1 MMEEVSSK
9 TDKGLADARWIV
21 ISPTPPPVHGAA
33 IATEML
39 LESSLA
45 KEIEFVHI
53 DTKFNIELKDLQAF
67 SVKKVML
74 LVRFGAQAVVNRFHG
89 SVSGVILT
97 PSFF

>member
-1 MMEEVSSK
+1 MMMEEASSQ

-39 LESSLA
+39 LGSSLA

-53 DTKFNIELKDLQAF
+53 DTKFNVELKDEVPSSIQDRAYT
-67 SVKKVML
+67 SP
-74 LVRFGAQAVVNRFHG
+74 
-89 SVSGVILT
+89 IWYT
-97 PSFF
+97 P